1 MELIKTLVN
10 ERFYLFNVGENKQ
23 PINKSGY
30 GMDKWEDL
38 CVDEL
43 VKQHNYNSQLWGMK
57 MGLQENGKRIMS
69 LDFDCC
75 GKSNKEKTERVGC
88 PLTKDKL
95 KEYWELV
102 DVKDGM
108 YSSSTK
114 GNMNV
119 LIDYTDCEHIIE
131 YVKQIGSN
139 KFNFEGFE
147 ILLGGNQVI
156 PPSATKCKII
166 QKKGQA
172 RAFITNEPFYKLDED
187 SVIYDY
193 VKQLFEDKIKSVPK
207 KVKIQK
213 VKQDCETDSES
224 ITSISS
230 GSSVSTVK
238 KDKWLKL
245 LFDVIKNDRDAKG
258 CKNISRDY
266 WFQIL
271 GILKYNG
278 YDKKVWLEFSGL
290 ISNSNTASKTWDGI
304 KNTTP
309 MDINGLRNIAKEI
322 NFKGYKQWIN
332 KHEMNLYNPLFT
344 SGLIADYFK
353 MLYDGKF
360 VCVDDSLYYYNG
372 VFWEKEDKKNST
384 LIKFIDKTFMVD
396 LLEYANG
403 KMTFFTSQ
411 LSNTETAEITK
422 ANIGKVTDLL
432 KNINS
437 MRKVGVRKSI
447 MDDIITFI
455 TNNNVEFDN
464 NPYLFAFNNCVYDLK
479 LGTFVKPQHDFWI
492 SKTAGYTYK
501 VSTKTQIETLDKLI
515 DTIFP
520 NNEIKNDYLT
530 NLATGLCGF
539 QMENIFIATG
549 VGGNG
554 KSLINSLMLQC
565 VGSYGYKLPSNLL
578 LQAIKQGPN
587 PEMANLHNMRFA
599 LVQEPNADR
608 KINCSTM
615 KELTG
620 EKTLNVRD
628 LYSSKCHINLR
639 QSLFMEC
646 NDLPMLDEVN
656 PAVNRRLRV
665 SVFQSLFVSQSEY
678 DALKE
683 NEKKNVFIGDPYYK
697 TDMFQDENKCVL
709 FDILVP
715 YFNAFRDNKFI
726 LKPMPEPCLRK
737 CKDYMATSDNIF
749 SWFTQYYAK
758 TDMIENSDAIYLSD
772 IYENFANS
780 DYFRNMSKND
790 KRKYTRKHFC
800 EKIESNLFMRAYV
813 KLRKSYHKG
822 VQLNNDCMVGW
833 YKTQND
839 TIETCDDNEC

>member
-10 ERFYLFNVGENKQ
+10 ERFYLFNVGEKKQ
-23 PINKSGY
+23 PINIDGKGL
-30 GMDKWEDL
+30 DKWEQL
-38 CVDEL
+38 SVDEL
-43 VKQHNYNSQLWGMK
+43 VKHHNYNSQLWGMK
-57 MGLQENGKRIMS
+57 MGLQENGRRILS

-75 GKSNKEKTERVGC
+75 GKSNKEKTERLGC
-88 PLTKDKL
+88 PLTKSKL

-119 LIDYTDCEHIIE
+119 LIDYTDCEHIIG
-131 YVKQIGSN
+131 YVNQIASN

-156 PPSATKCKII
+156 PPSATKCKIS

-172 RAFITNEPFYKLDED
+172 RAFISGEPFYKLNDE
-187 SVIYDY
+187 SVVYDY
-193 VKQLFEDKIKSVPK
+193 IKQLFQDKIKTVPK
-207 KVKIQK
+207 KVKIEK
-213 VKQDCETDSES
+213 MSINDETDNE
-224 ITSISS
+224 
-230 GSSVSTVK
+230 SVSSEPSSPSVK
-238 KDKWLKL
+238 TDKWLKL
-245 LFDVIKNDRDAKG
+245 LFDVIKNERDAKG
-258 CKNISRDY
+258 CKIISRDY

-278 YDKKVWLEFSGL
+278 YDKKIWLEFSGL

-309 MDINGLRNIAKEI
+309 MDRNGLRNIAKDI

-332 KHEMNLYNPLFT
+332 AHEMNLYNPLFT
-344 SGLIADYFK
+344 SALIADYFK
-353 MLYDGKF
+353 LLYDGTF
-360 VCVDDSLYYYNG
+360 VCVDDSVYYYNG
-372 VFWEKEDKKNST
+372 VYWEKEDKKNSN
-384 LIKFIDKTFMVD
+384 LIKFIDKTFMID

-403 KMTFFTSQ
+403 KMAFFTSQ
-411 LSNTETAEITK
+411 LSNTENAEITK
-422 ANIGKVTDLL
+422 ANISKVTELL

-447 MDDIITFI
+447 IDDIVTFI

-492 SKTAGYTYK
+492 SKTAGYNYK
-501 VSTKTQIETLDKLI
+501 VSTKTQFETLDNLI

-520 NNEIKNDYLT
+520 NKEIKTDYLT

-578 LQAIKQGPN
+578 LQPIKQGPN

-599 LVQEPNADR
+599 LVQEPNAER

-646 NDLPMLDEVN
+646 NDLPLLDEVN

-665 SVFQSLFVSQSEY
+665 SVFQSLFVSTSEY
-678 DALKE
+678 DALQE
-683 NEKKNVFIGDPYYK
+683 NERKNVFVGDPYYK

-726 LKPMPEPCLRK
+726 LKAMPEPCLRK

-749 SWFTQYYAK
+749 SWFTQYYEK
-758 TDMIENSDAIYLSD
+758 SESVDNSEPIYLTD
-772 IYENFANS
+772 IYKNFADS
-780 DYFRNMSKND
+780 DYFKNMSKND

-800 EKIESNLFMRAYV
+800 EKIECNLFMRAYV
-813 KLRKSYHKG
+813 KLKTKYHKG
-822 VQLNNDCMVGW
+822 ERLPADCLVGW
-833 YKTQND
+833 VKTKTD
-839 TIETCDDNEC
+839 EIETDEEC